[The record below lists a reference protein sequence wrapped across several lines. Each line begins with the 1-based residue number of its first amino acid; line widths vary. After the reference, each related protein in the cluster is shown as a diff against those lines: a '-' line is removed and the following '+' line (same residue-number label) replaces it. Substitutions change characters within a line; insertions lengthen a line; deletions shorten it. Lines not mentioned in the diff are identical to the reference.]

1 MRDYVRSAP
10 AKRKPNSRTNN
21 RRPTRGGGNQNS
33 LPIIKIGLAVVVL
46 LGFAF
51 FLYHISGSS
60 GETDPVTT
68 GKIEQENKPIPIEQQ
83 RPGKEPFD
91 YMQIL
96 QNKEVP
102 VTLPDG
108 EVIADPSKDPQLL
121 AYQQQMQAKLQAQ
134 QERAK
139 QLAMQQNGQLSTSV
153 IDANQDDPNIPA
165 SKPTNTG
172 VTNQTTMGASNTTVT
187 GSETKPKPVDPRKP
201 RSFAEIIASE
211 TTKQKVTGSTELQS
225 RAEKERNEAL
235 AAFGKPQ
242 AYASNTPAKAPVSDI
257 SSSSSSD
264 TKRYVMQCGAF
275 RTPEQAN
282 TLRSRLSASGQ
293 SSQIKQVS
301 SASGVWHR
309 VILGPYASRSSAEQA
324 LSRLRSAGAIS
335 TCTIYAQ

>member
-1 MRDYVRSAP
+1 MRDYVRTSP

-21 RRPTRGGGNQNS
+21 RRPTRGGGNNHD
-33 LPIIKIGLAVVVL
+33 LPVIKIAVAIAIL

-51 FLYHISGSS
+51 FLYRISGSS

-121 AYQQQMQAKLQAQ
+121 AHQQKMQEQLQAQ

-139 QLAMQQNGQLSTSV
+139 QLALQQNGQLPQVTDSASVQTSSIQSV
-153 IDANQDDPNIPA
+153 
-165 SKPTNTG
+165 SSNTG
-172 VTNQTTMGASNTTVT
+172 TTENKADTSKLKT
-187 GSETKPKPVDPRKP
+187 EDPRKP

-211 TTKQKVTGSTELQS
+211 STKKKVNESRDLQS
-225 RAEKERNEAL
+225 KAEKDRQEAL
-235 AAFGKPQ
+235 AMFGKPQ
-242 AYASNTPAKAPVSDI
+242 AYASNTASKAPVSDI
-257 SSSSSSD
+257 SSSSNN
-264 TKRYVMQCGAF
+264 KRFIMQCGAF
-275 RTPEQAN
+275 RTDAQAN
-282 TLRSRLSASGQ
+282 TLRSRLSTQGQ
-293 SSQIKQVS
+293 SAQIKQVN
-301 SASGVWHR
+301 SASGVR
-309 VILGPYASRSSAEQA
+309 NNFV
-324 LSRLRSAGAIS
+324 
-335 TCTIYAQ
+335 